1 MYFSISFEAD
11 RLCLKDLSH
20 LVTDELNQRLKA
32 DATAMEKVFRFFGL
46 KGDPS
51 IFLFL
56 PIEYLFPDTTV
67 SVLKE
72 CFEVLRLYDL
82 AEILAKVKP
91 RALCPALSPE
101 QVEILQLDDRRT
113 KNYSNMAVVVVDV
126 SCEKGTAK
134 MIETFFKDLNPK
146 NEVDVIP
153 FTNLAEKYQVREEI
167 RKKKRLEKNAIAC
180 EKEFRYR
187 LKMYLPK
194 ARKRIEGEGHEK
206 SKSPQEESMLLVDGP
221 WFMLSHPSRRSIKS
235 DFFESEE
242 ASFLRKQ
249 LESKMEEI
257 TKLREEI
264 KRETERI
271 EDIESQKS
279 DEELALLSVM
289 DKWIQN
295 QGW

>member
-101 QVEILQLDDRRT
+101 QAGKLLLGDRRT
-113 KNYSNMAVVVVDV
+113 KNYSNIAVVVVDV
-126 SCEKGTAK
+126 SSEKGTAK
-134 MIETFFKDLNPK
+134 MIEKFFKDLNPK

-153 FTNLAEKYQVREEI
+153 FTNLKEKFLLWEKINENKLLEMDAIEREKFF
-167 RKKKRLEKNAIAC
+167 RNRLEI
-180 EKEFRYR
+180 EH
-187 LKMYLPK
+187 PK
-194 ARKRIEGEGHEK
+194 RRKRIEASILGEGFFSEFITRLET
-206 SKSPQEESMLLVDGP
+206 EE
-221 WFMLSHPSRRSIKS
+221 HT
-235 DFFESEE
+235 
-242 ASFLRKQ
+242 LRKK
-249 LESKMEEI
+249 LEIKMEKI
-257 TKLREEI
+257 TELREEI
-264 KRETERI
+264 KWGTKRL
-271 EDIESQKS
+271 EDIERESS
-279 DEELALLSVM
+279 DAESALLNVM
-289 DKWIQN
+289 DKWIQD